1 MKKLAVV
8 LLALVMFSCKQ
19 NNTIEITTKDVA
31 DDTKVEIMT
40 SELGSPSP
48 TVVHTGTVKGNKVVF
63 ENPFTELEEA
73 YMVIGGEMQ
82 NNVFFIGEPGHI
94 TISYTK
100 DQPTETVL
108 GGSDNNQKLQ
118 KLQDEVK
125 PTVVKLKAFIDANQM
140 TLMQLSQ
147 SNDEGDRAKLEALQ
161 KEYMGYVD
169 SINDVYKKHQ
179 KDNAT
184 NAFGLLLLSQQ
195 MMSSQDGETDFVKE
209 FDTFSA
215 ELKASKVGK
224 KIDSMLKMMGASE
237 EEEQAQGLKVGD
249 IAPAFT
255 SKTPDGKDLS
265 LEEFKKGKKLVL
277 IDFWASWCGPCRVE
291 NPNVVKLYNGFK
303 AKGLDVIGVSLDKEK
318 EKWVQAIEKDGLV
331 WAQVSN
337 LQFWNDEIAA
347 AYGVKAI
354 PANYLINEKGEILA
368 VNLYGEEL
376 YKKVEELMK

>member
-8 LLALVMFSCKQ
+8 LLALGMFSCKQ

-40 SELGSPSP
+40 SELGNPSP
-48 TVVHTGTVKGNKVVF
+48 TVVYTGTVKGNKLVF
-63 ENPFTELEEA
+63 ENPFTEFEEA
-73 YMVIGGEMQ
+73 YMVLGGEMQ

-94 TISYTK
+94 TISVTK

-108 GGSDNNQKLQ
+108 GGSENNQKLQ

-125 PTVVKLKAFIDANQM
+125 PTVTKLRAFIDENQM

-147 SNDEGDRAKLEALQ
+147 STDEADRAKFEALQ
-161 KEYMGYVD
+161 NEYKGYID
-169 SINDVYKKHQ
+169 SINDVYTKHQ
-179 KDNAT
+179 KDNAN

-195 MMSSQDGETDFVKE
+195 MMSAQDGETDFVKE
-209 FDTFSA
+209 FDKFSV
-215 ELKASKVGK
+215 ELKESKVGK
-224 KIDSMLKMMGASE
+224 KVDSMLKMMGLTE
-237 EEEQAQGLKVGD
+237 EAAGLKVGD
-249 IAPAFT
+249 IAPNFT
-255 SKTPDGKDLS
+255 SKTPEDKELS

-303 AKGLDVIGVSLDKEK
+303 DKGLDIIGVSLDKEK
-318 EKWVQAIEKDGLV
+318 DKWLQAIEKDGLV
-331 WAQVSN
+331 WGQVSN

-347 AYGVKAI
+347 EYGVKAI

-368 VNLYGEEL
+368 INLYGEEL
-376 YKKVEELMK
+376 YQKVEELLK

>member
-8 LLALVMFSCKQ
+8 LLALGMFSCKQ

-40 SELGSPSP
+40 SELGNPSP
-48 TVVHTGTVKGNKVVF
+48 TVVYTGTVKGNKLVF

-73 YMVIGGEMQ
+73 YMVLGGEMQ

-100 DQPTETVL
+100 DEPTETVL
-108 GGSDNNQKLQ
+108 GGSVNNVKLQ
-118 KLQDEVK
+118 KLQEEVK
-125 PTVVKLKAFIDANQM
+125 PTVIKLRSFIDANQM
-140 TLMQLSQ
+140 KLMQLSQ
-147 SNDEGDRAKLEALQ
+147 SANEDDRKSLEALQ
-161 KEYMGYVD
+161 NEYIGYVD
-169 SINDVYKKHQ
+169 SINEVYKKYLA
-179 KDNAT
+179 DNAN

-195 MMSSQDGETDFVKE
+195 MMSSQDEETDFVKE
-209 FDTFSA
+209 FDKFSA
-215 ELKASKVGK
+215 ELKESKVGK
-224 KIDSMLKMMGASE
+224 KIDSMLKMMGLSE
-237 EEEQAQGLKVGD
+237 EAAAGLKVGD
-249 IAPAFT
+249 IAPNFT
-255 SKTPDGKDLS
+255 SKTPEGKELS
-265 LEEFKKGKKLVL
+265 LEAFKAGKKLVL

-303 AKGLDVIGVSLDKEK
+303 DKGLDIIGVSLDKEQ

-331 WAQVSN
+331 WGQVSN

-347 AYGVKAI
+347 AYGVRAI

-368 VNLYGEEL
+368 INLYGEEL
-376 YKKVEELMK
+376 YQKVEELLK